1 MMPILERCEYKLNE
15 FDEDNNN
22 MKICVRQFDETICL
36 KTDKQKLSE
45 ELNRID
51 EEYLRVKDLPGLMV
65 KVNAVA
71 V

>member
-1 MMPILERCEYKLNE
+1 
-15 FDEDNNN
+15 

-51 EEYLRVKDLPGLMV
+51 QEYLRVKDLPGLMV